1 VRHNLKSILQK
12 ITVQILCGLAV
23 VAALLLPG
31 YLFGLLSGT
40 SLTWFREKYFWMFW
54 GFGLALAGCRSSRF
68 VAAVLVLLGGLE
80 LTQFGSLAFSHEYIT
95 PFSIGLML
103 VEFLEVAETAA
114 ANSMHFLY
122 VPFVVLLPY
131 ALCFFGLY
139 WTRHLRFRGNWPIFV
154 VIAFLFFPLIRIKT
168 HADRA
173 DIINFFPTAVNPSLV
188 NSLNSYSL
196 YFGVLFPE
204 KLLGDRPE
212 KVFPPY
218 EIRESD
224 IPSAP
229 ATVVLVMGESLT
241 PNHMSLFGYTRQ
253 TTPVLESLSKNPSFV
268 ANRGYSAANA
278 TRSSLPMFYTLQY
291 HPLDEERLRRQDSN
305 LFLLAK
311 RHGFSTYYLSAQNSN
326 CLNGVNLSSIDT
338 MVTYDTRSDLFD
350 REKDEG
356 LLQLIREIKP
366 GGKKFI
372 VVHQRNVHLPYAT
385 NTEHRPEFQRYPTT
399 NLTFAEASINAYD
412 NAVLYAD
419 YLYGEVIKEVRK
431 KTEGPLYIFFTSDHG
446 EELGEN
452 GHWAH
457 DQLDL
462 ISPTVPI
469 MFYGEGVAD
478 RFIRELR
485 DKPLATHY
493 ELGKKIAAVL
503 GYAIGNPGEEEN
515 IVYVNGVASLG
526 RSGYLRFRRGEGGK
540 PEDLQIIRAPSASRE
555 AAAAT
560 GN

>member
-1 VRHNLKSILQK
+1 
-12 ITVQILCGLAV
+12 
-23 VAALLLPG
+23 
-31 YLFGLLSGT
+31 
-40 SLTWFREKYFWMFW
+40 
-54 GFGLALAGCRSSRF
+54 
-68 VAAVLVLLGGLE
+68 
-80 LTQFGSLAFSHEYIT
+80 
-95 PFSIGLML
+95 ML
-103 VEFLEVAETAA
+103 VEILEVLETAA

-122 VPFVVLLPY
+122 VPFVVIVPY
-131 ALCFFGLY
+131 GLSFLALY
-139 WTRHLRFRGNWPIFV
+139 STRKLRFRGNWPVFV
-154 VIAFLFFPLIRIKT
+154 VIAFLLFPLIRIKT
-168 HADRA
+168 HADRD

-188 NSLNSYSL
+188 NSINSYSL
-196 YFGVLFPE
+196 YFGVLLPE
-204 KLLGDRPE
+204 KLLGNRPE

-218 EIRESD
+218 EIKEKN

-229 ATVVLVMGESLT
+229 VTVVLVMGESLT
-241 PNHMSLFGYTRQ
+241 PNHMSLFGYARP
-253 TTPVLESLSKNPSFV
+253 TTPVLEALSKNSSFV

-385 NTEHRPEFQRYPTT
+385 NTEHRPDFQRYPTA

-462 ISPTVPI
+462 ISPAVPI

-478 RFIRELR
+478 TFI
-485 DKPLATHY
+485 
-493 ELGKKIAAVL
+493 
-503 GYAIGNPGEEEN
+503 
-515 IVYVNGVASLG
+515 
-526 RSGYLRFRRGEGGK
+526 SG
-540 PEDLQIIRAPSASRE
+540 
-555 AAAAT
+555 
-560 GN
+560 